1 MPMRVRRLVLVS
13 TLSALVVLVTR
24 GSSAEAH
31 PGPEPAATPAMPP
44 LRDGQHDFDFLLGK
58 WKYHLK
64 RLVHPLTGST
74 DWVAYEATS
83 DCRPL
88 WGGKA
93 QIDEFDAVG
102 PAGHIQGAMLRLY
115 NPKSQQWSL
124 NWSTAKDGSLSVPTV
139 GSFKD
144 GRGDF
149 YDQEEVNGRM
159 ILVRAIWSA
168 TTTKHPHFEQ
178 SFSVDGGKTWE
189 VNWITDQERV
199 GD

>member
-1 MPMRVRRLVLVS
+1 MRSHGRSPVLVS
-13 TLSALVVLVTR
+13 ASLALALFGA
-24 GSSAEAH
+24 GSSSAQTP
-31 PGPEPAATPAMPP
+31 PGPGSAAGPAMAP
-44 LRDGQHDFDFLLGK
+44 LRDGRHDFDFLLGK

-64 RLVHPLTGST
+64 RLAHPLTGST
-74 DWVAYEATS
+74 DWVSYEATS

-88 WGGKA
+88 WSGKA

-102 PAGHIQGAMLRLY
+102 PAGHIEGAMLRLY
-115 NPKSQQWSL
+115 NPKSHQWSL
-124 NWSTAKDGSLSVPTV
+124 NWSTAKDGVLSVPTV
-139 GSFKD
+139 GSFQD
-144 GRGDF
+144 GRGEF

-159 ILVRAIWSA
+159 LLVRAVWSA

-178 SFSVDGGKTWE
+178 SFSIDGGKTWE